1 MTMTDDPV
9 LDALTRA
16 NPHPR
21 ESIPGPEQDAQARA
35 LLASITATPA
45 TPAPPR
51 RSRPPRVVGPALV
64 AGVSILVV
72 LAVVAVALHAGAAGH
87 RSATTPVGA
96 SGQVELKLQVPPG
109 SSVTSAAV
117 GREVA
122 VLRARLR
129 DAGGLRGERFVRLG
143 SDVLAIR
150 SAALAASRPMQRLLT
165 ADPRIGVIDWE
176 GELISPNGRTVALQL
191 LNGQYPPAQTLSQG
205 SGTSAST
212 LPGGPRAG
220 AQTLYSAVRLASRQ
234 PTLGFANRTRQGSES
249 FAFAPAD
256 SPHCRSAAVPCWA
269 AGPSTTRAAAIR
281 GARRA
286 GVSHPIV
293 LTVPQGTNIVQATG
307 PRSDIGADYR
317 QQTGRFFVLR
327 DAPALTTAE
336 FRDASTTSHHGVIAV
351 KANLTP
357 AGARAFARVTATIAH
372 RGSSLRLGSQS
383 NYQHFA
389 IVDNDALLEVGII
402 NYVQY
407 PDGVQPPLSQH
418 GFEIEGISH
427 STAEQITQQIKLG
440 ALPLKTQILRASSH

>member
-9 LDALTRA
+9 LDALIRA

-21 ESIPGPEQDAQARA
+21 ESIPGPERDAQARA
-35 LLASITATPA
+35 LLASITA

-72 LAVVAVALHAGAAGH
+72 LAVAAIALHAGAARH
-87 RSATTPVGA
+87 RSATTTVGA
-96 SGQVELKLQVPPG
+96 SSQVELKLQAPPG

-117 GREVA
+117 GREVS

-129 DAGGLRGERFVRLG
+129 NAAGLRGERFIRVN

-165 ADPRIGVIDWE
+165 DDPHIAVIDWE
-176 GELISPNGRTVALQL
+176 GELISPDGQTVASQL

-205 SGTSAST
+205 SGTGVNT
-212 LPGGPRAG
+212 LPGGRGAG

-234 PTLGFANRTRQGSES
+234 PTLGFADRTRQGPES
-249 FAFAPAD
+249 FAFAPAG
-256 SPHCRSAAVPCWA
+256 SPRCQSAVPCWA

-281 GARRA
+281 QAQRAR
-286 GVSHPIV
+286 VSHPIV
-293 LTVPQGTNIVQATG
+293 LTVPQGTSVVQSTG
-307 PRSDIGADYR
+307 TRADIGADYR
-317 QQTGRFFVLR
+317 QRTARFFVVR
-327 DAPALTTAE
+327 DAAALTTAE
-336 FRDASTTSHHGVIAV
+336 FRDASTTSQHGEIAV
-351 KANLTP
+351 KTNLTP
-357 AGARAFARVTATIAH
+357 AGARAFARVTDVIAH
-372 RGSSLRLGSQS
+372 RGQSLRLGTQS

-389 IVDNDALLEVGII
+389 ILDNDAILEVGII

-427 STAEQITQQIKLG
+427 ATAERITQQIKLG
-440 ALPLKTQILRASSH
+440 ALPLKTQILRDPSQ